1 MGDHPVA
8 TRSDAA
14 LSASRS
20 TNKPNKETMT
30 CATETMT
37 CTIDSDLR
45 VRTDSCTEVTSSE
58 LYDQGQLKLAHRWSI
73 WYDRGFQKGLGQT
86 EYQSDLQKVGTFD
99 CISDFW
105 RYWNSLELAMPK
117 GANLRIFKDGI
128 MPTWEDPL
136 NEHGGRWTLA
146 HCGNH
151 GQHTEKDTANILEV
165 LLWLVGCG
173 SSVDSDLL
181 CGMVFSR
188 RSQGTVLSVWNTNAK
203 DASCLQTVSKELA
216 EVVGCQFKY
225 KQHFKTNGSA
235 PPSPQMR
242 SRKSPPIPQGSSL
255 GKPSKSRS
263 RSKTPENEKASSMK
277 SSDKPPRPRSRKN
290 SAEKPKKT
298 TKDTQNSKVMET
310 PKAHRDFGSSK
321 GIGWDMASYILLG
334 ATATGVIV
342 SWLTTADWA
351 AFI

>member
-58 LYDQGQLKLAHRWSI
+58 LYDQGQLKLAHTWSI

-117 GANLRIFKDGI
+117 GANLRIFKDGAAQ
-128 MPTWEDPL
+128 TRE
-136 NEHGGRWTLA
+136 NRWLPHLSNQA
-146 HCGNH
+146 LR
-151 GQHTEKDTANILEV
+151 E
-165 LLWLVGCG
+165 
-173 SSVDSDLL
+173 S
-181 CGMVFSR
+181 
-188 RSQGTVLSVWNTNAK
+188 LSV
-203 DASCLQTVSKELA
+203 SC
-216 EVVGCQFKY
+216 
-225 KQHFKTNGSA
+225 
-235 PPSPQMR
+235 
-242 SRKSPPIPQGSSL
+242 
-255 GKPSKSRS
+255 
-263 RSKTPENEKASSMK
+263 
-277 SSDKPPRPRSRKN
+277 
-290 SAEKPKKT
+290 
-298 TKDTQNSKVMET
+298 
-310 PKAHRDFGSSK
+310 
-321 GIGWDMASYILLG
+321 
-334 ATATGVIV
+334 
-342 SWLTTADWA
+342 
-351 AFI
+351 